1 MTKSKTKTILG
12 RVRKTARTRSGSGKQ
27 PLWGFITSGRLEAL
41 LSNRLGPHWLKGSPA
56 SVYLGDDKYYCPP
69 LNEALALIHSSHGE
83 FLKWTDEVFDCDDF
97 AFVLKAHFCRSA
109 FHNGR
114 RKWPYCFGIVW
125 KNKPVQHAMNWIVYR
140 ATDSATGGGGKLIF
154 ALVEPQNVDKPDQ
167 AVIRPLAETDGD
179 IYFVTC

>member
-1 MTKSKTKTILG
+1 MSKAKALTKPRAG
-12 RVRKTARTRSGSGKQ
+12 RPVAPSPRKSARQ
-27 PLWGFITSGRLEAL
+27 PRWGFITVGRLNTL
-41 LSNRLGPHWLKGSPA
+41 LSNRLGSRWLKDSPT

-97 AFVLKAHFCRSA
+97 AFVLKAHFCNNA

-125 KNKPVQHAMNWIVYR
+125 KNKPIQHAMNWIVYR
-140 ATDSATGGGGKLIF
+140 DRDAATGGGGKLVF
-154 ALVEPQNVDKPDQ
+154 ALVEPQNVDKPDRP
-167 AVIRPLAETDGD
+167 VIRPLDKTDGD
-179 IYFVTC
+179 FYFVAG